1 MLFFRIILLSI
12 FSLLILP
19 NLNWNLG
26 SVTICL
32 SLSVP
37 VSHTK
42 MESSTDRNTSTTSST
57 PISHSPSSSSLPP
70 PPVAFVK
77 TPSAACDIFRSTC
90 AKKCLLTPY
99 FPCTEPA
106 KLTTVH
112 RSFGASNTI
121 NFFQVFSE
129 TILLVLK

>member
-19 NLNWNLG
+19 PKLKSWLRHYLP
-26 SVTICL
+26 L
-32 SLSVP
+32 SLCVP

-77 TPSAACDIFRSTC
+77 SPSAACDIFRRTC

-99 FPCTEPA
+99 FPCTEPT
-106 KLTTVH
+106 KLTTAH

-121 NFFQVFSE
+121 NFFQVFLE
-129 TILLVLK
+129 NKLLVL